1 MSLQIPRDDTLI
13 EDVQQLIDYMALGGK
28 PRARWVVGT
37 EHEKLG
43 FWPDEGDYPTF
54 EGPRGI
60 GVLFEGFAAR
70 GWVPVYEGPH
80 IVGLFKDNATITLEP
95 GGQLEL
101 SGAPLGTLAE
111 TAAEFDAHI
120 AELSALSAPLGIIWS
135 GLGMAPIKPA
145 LSMPRM
151 PKARYGIMRGY
162 LVNQGALAMRMM
174 HQTCTVQ
181 ANFDFADEAD
191 AMRKLRAALYL
202 QPLVMAGFANST
214 VADGHLLNTRSYRG
228 RIWEQ
233 TDANRYIFPR
243 RFLEPGA
250 TLADYVSWAISVPM
264 FFIVRG
270 GEYIDCAGVSFRVFM
285 KRGIGDHRATIGDFA
300 LHLSTLFPDAR
311 LKHYLEVR
319 GADMGPRDY
328 VLALPA
334 LHKGIFYDDVI
345 LEATLRRFERLD
357 YEAWWRLR
365 RAVPRLGLEARLPWG
380 ETAQEAL
387 LAVFD
392 LAKAGLT
399 RVDPT
404 GLPFLEPVR
413 AALEIGETPADV
425 LRAGYRGPLSL
436 FEQARVA

>member
-1 MSLQIPRDDTLI
+1 MSLQIPHDDTPI
-13 EDVQQLIDYMALGGK
+13 SDVQQLIDYMALGGK
-28 PRARWVVGT
+28 PRERWVVGT

-43 FWPDEGDYPTF
+43 FWPDLEDYPSY

-70 GWVPVYEGPH
+70 GWTPVYEGAQ
-80 IVGLFKDNATITLEP
+80 IVGLAKEGATITLEP

-101 SGAPLGTLAE
+101 SGAPLKTLAE

-120 AELSALSAPLGIIWS
+120 AELTELSAPFNMIWS
-135 GLGMAPIKPA
+135 GLGMAPFKSA

-151 PKARYGIMRGY
+151 PKARYGIMRRY

-181 ANFDFADEAD
+181 ANYDFADGAD

-214 VADGHLLNTRSYRG
+214 VADGRLLETRSYRG

-233 TDANRYIFPR
+233 TDVNRYIFPR

-250 TLADYVSWAISVPM
+250 TLADYVAWAISVPM
-264 FFIVRG
+264 FFIVRDG
-270 GEYIDCAGVSFRVFM
+270 DYIDCAGVSFRVFM
-285 KRGIGDHRATIGDFA
+285 KRGIGAHHATLGDFA

-334 LHKGIFYDDVI
+334 LHKGIFYDEAALKAVI
-345 LEATLRRFERLD
+345 CRFELLN

-365 RAVPRLGLEARLPWG
+365 RAVPRTGLETVLPGG
-380 ETAQEAL
+380 ETVQEAL

-392 LAKAGLT
+392 LAEAGLA

-404 GLPFLEPVR
+404 GLPLLKPVR
-413 AALEIGETPADV
+413 AAVEAGQTPADL
-425 LRAGYRGPLSL
+425 LRAGYEGPLRL
-436 FEQARVA
+436 FEQSRVA